1 MSIRLSQTE
10 IVFLSELSKSDIQKV
25 SAIIDAATNVIYEYF
40 GVRTAFDIIICRGCW
55 EMEVQIISRI
65 HNFSSGQIYNT
76 KSAGITDYRLKEIVF
91 RYDIARFGHY
101 LHELIHGILSS
112 RHPHQM
118 REGLAWYFTLLLTES
133 KRYLQPR
140 YPSMLNALYIF
151 PVKKMARVMGQEFIK
166 DFALGRATVFEEAFS
181 QDVRELFLPEEV
193 FYAKKRFF
201 RY

>member
-1 MSIRLSQTE
+1 LSIRLSQPE
-10 IVFLSELSKSDIQKV
+10 IVFLSELAQSDMQKV
-25 SAIIDAATNVIYEYF
+25 FAIIDAATNVIYEYF
-40 GVRTAFDIIICRGCW
+40 GARTAFDIIICRGCW

-151 PVKKMARVMGQEFIK
+151 PVKKMATVMGQEFLK
-166 DFALGRATVFEEAFS
+166 DFALGRATVLEEAFS
-181 QDVRELFLPEEV
+181 QDVKELFLPEEV
-193 FYAKKRFF
+193 FYAKKRYF
-201 RY
+201 R

>member
-10 IVFLSELSKSDIQKV
+10 IVFLSEPPKSDIQKV
-25 SAIIDAATNVIYEYF
+25 SSLIDAATNIIYEYF
-40 GVRTAFDIIICRGCW
+40 GARTAFDIIICRGCW

-65 HNFSSGQIYNT
+65 HNFSSGQFYNT

-151 PVKKMARVMGQEFIK
+151 PVKKMARVMGQEFLK

-193 FYAKKRFF
+193 FYAKKRYF
-201 RY
+201 R

>member
-1 MSIRLSQTE
+1 MSIRLSQRE
-10 IVFLSELSKSDIQKV
+10 IVFLSELPKSDVQKV
-25 SAIIDAATNVIYEYF
+25 SVLIDAATNVIYEYF
-40 GVRTAFDIIICRGCW
+40 GARTAFDIIICRGCW

-65 HNFSSGQIYNT
+65 HNFSSGQYYNT

-101 LHELIHGILSS
+101 LHELIHGIISS

-151 PVKKMARVMGQEFIK
+151 PVKEMARVMGQEFLR
-166 DFALGRATVFEEAFS
+166 DFALGRATVLEEAFS
-181 QDVRELFLPEEV
+181 QDVKELFLPEEV
-193 FYAKKRFF
+193 FYAKKRYF

>member
-1 MSIRLSQTE
+1 LSIRLSQRE
-10 IVFLSELSKSDIQKV
+10 IVFLSELPKSDIQKV
-25 SAIIDAATNVIYEYF
+25 SVLIDAATDVVYEYF
-40 GVRTAFDIIICRGCW
+40 GARTAFDIIICRGCW

-65 HNFSSGQIYNT
+65 HNFSSGQYYNT

-101 LHELIHGILSS
+101 LHELIHGIISS

-151 PVKKMARVMGQEFIK
+151 PVKEMARVMGQEFLK
-166 DFALGRATVFEEAFS
+166 DFALGRATALEEAFS
-181 QDVRELFLPEEV
+181 QDVKELFLPEEV
-193 FYAKKRFF
+193 FYAKKRYF

>member
-1 MSIRLSQTE
+1 LSIRLSQRE
-10 IVFLSELSKSDIQKV
+10 IVFLSELPKSDIQKV
-25 SAIIDAATNVIYEYF
+25 SVLIDAATNVIYEYF
-40 GVRTAFDIIICRGCW
+40 GARTAFDIIICRGCW

-65 HNFSSGQIYNT
+65 HNFSSGQYYNT

-101 LHELIHGILSS
+101 LHELIHGIISS

-151 PVKKMARVMGQEFIK
+151 PVKEMARVMGQEFLR
-166 DFALGRATVFEEAFS
+166 DFALGRAAVLEEAFS
-181 QDVRELFLPEEV
+181 QDVKELFLPEEV
-193 FYAKKRFF
+193 FYAKKRYF

>member
-1 MSIRLSQTE
+1 LSIRLSQTE
-10 IVFLSELSKSDIQKV
+10 IVFLSEPPKSDIQKV
-25 SAIIDAATNVIYEYF
+25 SSLIDAATNIIYEYF
-40 GVRTAFDIIICRGCW
+40 GARTAFDIIICRGCW

-65 HNFSSGQIYNT
+65 HNFSSGQFYNT

-151 PVKKMARVMGQEFIK
+151 PVKKMARVMGQEFLK

-181 QDVRELFLPEEV
+181 QDVKELFLPEEV
-193 FYAKKRFF
+193 FYAKKRYF
-201 RY
+201 R

>member
-1 MSIRLSQTE
+1 LSIRLSQTE
-10 IVFLSELSKSDIQKV
+10 IVFLSELPKSDIQKV
-25 SAIIDAATNVIYEYF
+25 SALIDAATNVIYEYF
-40 GVRTAFDIIICRGCW
+40 GARTAFDIIICRGYW

-133 KRYLQPR
+133 KRYLQPS

-151 PVKKMARVMGQEFIK
+151 PVKKMATVIGQEFLK
-166 DFALGRATVFEEAFS
+166 DFALGRATVLEEAFS
-181 QDVRELFLPEEV
+181 QDVKELFLPEEV
-193 FYAKKRFF
+193 FYAKKRYF
-201 RY
+201 R

>member
-1 MSIRLSQTE
+1 MSIRLSQRE
-10 IVFLSELSKSDIQKV
+10 IVFLSELPKSDIQKV
-25 SAIIDAATNVIYEYF
+25 SALIDVATNVIYEYF
-40 GVRTAFDIIICRGCW
+40 GARTAFDIIICQGCW

-65 HNFSSGQIYNT
+65 HNFSSGQYYNT

-140 YPSMLNALYIF
+140 YHSMLDALYIF
-151 PVKKMARVMGQEFIK
+151 PVKEMARVIGQEFLK
-166 DFALGRATVFEEAFS
+166 DFALGRATVLEEAFS
-181 QDVRELFLPEEV
+181 QDVKELFLPEEV
-193 FYAKKRFF
+193 FYAKKRYF
-201 RY
+201 R

>member
-1 MSIRLSQTE
+1 LSIRLSQRE
-10 IVFLSELSKSDIQKV
+10 IVFLSELPKSDIQKV
-25 SAIIDAATNVIYEYF
+25 SVLIDAATNVIYEYF
-40 GVRTAFDIIICRGCW
+40 GARTAFDIIICRGCW

-65 HNFSSGQIYNT
+65 HNFSSGQYYNT

-101 LHELIHGILSS
+101 LHELIHGIISS

-140 YPSMLNALYIF
+140 YPSMLDALYLF
-151 PVKKMARVMGQEFIK
+151 PVKEMARVMGQEFLR
-166 DFALGRATVFEEAFS
+166 DFALGRATVLEEAFS
-181 QDVRELFLPEEV
+181 QDVKELFLPEEV
-193 FYAKKRFF
+193 FYAKKRYF

>member
-1 MSIRLSQTE
+1 MSIRLSQPE
-10 IVFLSELSKSDIQKV
+10 IVFLSELAQSDMQKV
-25 SAIIDAATNVIYEYF
+25 FAIIDAATNVIYEYF
-40 GVRTAFDIIICRGCW
+40 GARTAFDIIICRGCW

-140 YPSMLNALYIF
+140 YPSMLTALYIF
-151 PVKKMARVMGQEFIK
+151 PVKKMATVMGQEFLK
-166 DFALGRATVFEEAFS
+166 DFALGRATVLEDAFS
-181 QDVRELFLPEEV
+181 QDVKELFLPEEV
-193 FYAKKRFF
+193 FYAKKRYF
-201 RY
+201 R

>member
-1 MSIRLSQTE
+1 LSIGLSQTE
-10 IVFLSELSKSDIQKV
+10 IVFLSELPKSDIQKV
-25 SAIIDAATNVIYEYF
+25 SALIDAATNVIYEYF
-40 GVRTAFDIIICRGCW
+40 GARTAFDIIICRGYW

-112 RHPHQM
+112 RHSHQM

-140 YPSMLNALYIF
+140 YPSMLNSLYLF
-151 PVKKMARVMGQEFIK
+151 PVKKMATVIGQEFLK
-166 DFALGRATVFEEAFS
+166 DFALGRATVLEEAFG

-193 FYAKKRFF
+193 FYAKKRYL
-201 RY
+201 R

>member
-1 MSIRLSQTE
+1 M
-10 IVFLSELSKSDIQKV
+10 QKV
-25 SAIIDAATNVIYEYF
+25 FAIIDAATNVIYEYF
-40 GVRTAFDIIICRGCW
+40 GARTAFDIIICRGCW

-151 PVKKMARVMGQEFIK
+151 PVKKMATVMGQEFLK
-166 DFALGRATVFEEAFS
+166 DFALGRATVLEEAFS
-181 QDVRELFLPEEV
+181 QDVKELFLPEEV
-193 FYAKKRFF
+193 FYAKKRYF
-201 RY
+201 R

>member
-1 MSIRLSQTE
+1 LSIRLSQRE
-10 IVFLSELSKSDIQKV
+10 IVFLSELPKSDIQKV
-25 SAIIDAATNVIYEYF
+25 SVLIDAATNVIYEYF
-40 GVRTAFDIIICRGCW
+40 GARTAFDIIICRGCW

-65 HNFSSGQIYNT
+65 HNFSSGQYYNT

-101 LHELIHGILSS
+101 LHELIHGIISS

-151 PVKKMARVMGQEFIK
+151 PVKEMARVMGQEFLR
-166 DFALGRATVFEEAFS
+166 DFALGRATVLEEAFS
-181 QDVRELFLPEEV
+181 QDVKELFLPEEV
-193 FYAKKRFF
+193 FYAKKRYF

>member
-1 MSIRLSQTE
+1 MSIRLSQPE
-10 IVFLSELSKSDIQKV
+10 IVFLSELAQSDMQKV
-25 SAIIDAATNVIYEYF
+25 SAIIDAETNVIYEYF
-40 GVRTAFDIIICRGCW
+40 GARTAFDIIICRGCW

-151 PVKKMARVMGQEFIK
+151 PVKKMATVMGQEFLK
-166 DFALGRATVFEEAFS
+166 DFALGRATVLDEAFG
-181 QDVRELFLPEEV
+181 QDVKELFLPEEV
-193 FYAKKRFF
+193 FYAKKRYF
-201 RY
+201 R

>member
-1 MSIRLSQTE
+1 MSIRLSQRE
-10 IVFLSELSKSDIQKV
+10 IVFLSELPQSDIQKV
-25 SAIIDAATNVIYEYF
+25 SVLIDAATNVIYEYF
-40 GVRTAFDIIICRGCW
+40 GARTAFDIIICRGCW

-65 HNFSSGQIYNT
+65 HNFSSGQYYNT

-140 YPSMLNALYIF
+140 YPSMLDALYIF
-151 PVKKMARVMGQEFIK
+151 PVKEMARVMGQEFLR
-166 DFALGRATVFEEAFS
+166 DFALGRATVLEEAFS
-181 QDVRELFLPEEV
+181 QDVKELFLPEEV
-193 FYAKKRFF
+193 FYAKKRYF
-201 RY
+201 R